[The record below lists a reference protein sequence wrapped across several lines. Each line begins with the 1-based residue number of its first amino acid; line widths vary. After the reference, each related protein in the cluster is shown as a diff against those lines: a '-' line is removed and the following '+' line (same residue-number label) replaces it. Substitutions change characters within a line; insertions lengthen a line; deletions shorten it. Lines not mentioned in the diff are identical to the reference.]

1 MERSKI
7 KMMTVEELIEKL
19 KGYDQNM
26 RVVTPGFDEFD
37 LEDIETIELVKVAFH
52 DEKEKFHGGRH
63 KESINGINAIK
74 IDWQ

>member
-1 MERSKI
+1 
-7 KMMTVEELIEKL
+7 MTVKEIIEKL
-19 KGYDQNM
+19 KDYNQNT

-37 LEDIETIELVKVAFH
+37 LEDIETIELIKVDFH

-63 KESINGINAIK
+63 KESTNGIHAIK